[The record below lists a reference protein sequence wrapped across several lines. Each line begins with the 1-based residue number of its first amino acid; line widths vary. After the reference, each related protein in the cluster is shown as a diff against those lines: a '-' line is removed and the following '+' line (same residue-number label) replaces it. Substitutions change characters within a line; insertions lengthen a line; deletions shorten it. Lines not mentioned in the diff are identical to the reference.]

1 MSLEELY
8 RQVILDHYRNPRHRG
23 HLDHPDGS
31 AAGSNPLCGDE
42 ITVELNFDDDAVS
55 DIAVSGQGCSIS
67 QASASM
73 MTDAVLGK
81 DRKEI
86 DELIHSF
93 KTMMSIEDGDGGILD
108 PERPGAVLGDLES
121 LQGVRKFPV
130 RIKCAD
136 LAWTTLEQALDG
148 LSDPRA

>member
-23 HLDHPDGS
+23 HLPSPDT
-31 AAGSNPLCGDE
+31 AAEGQNPLCGDE
-42 ITVELNFDDDAVS
+42 VWVELVFEGERVTDVA
-55 DIAVSGQGCSIS
+55 ISGQGCSIS

-73 MTDAVLGK
+73 MSDAILGK
-81 DRKEI
+81 DRKELE
-86 DELIHSF
+86 ELIRRF
-93 KTMMSIEDGDGGILD
+93 KAMMSIGNGGEDGID
-108 PERPGAVLGDLES
+108 PDRPGAVLGDLEA

-136 LAWTTLEQALDG
+136 LPWTTLEEALEG
-148 LSDPRA
+148 H